1 VTEKRTNQGEGV
13 KRRPLAIERSCS
25 LGVISVHTLEWSDH
39 IVKIVDYSVI
49 GVGIE
54 SERPIEPGI
63 IWFKKNLYG
72 QKCGTLVWCKSNGAS
87 YRGGIKFISLTREQE
102 EYLRQQVERMQHVK
116 RLQDPERLIAMLSD
130 DIK

>member
-1 VTEKRTNQGEGV
+1 VTEKRNNQGEGV
-13 KRRPLAIERSCS
+13 KRRPLTIERTCS
-25 LGVISVHTLEWSDH
+25 LGVISVNTLEWSDH

-54 SERPIEPGI
+54 SDRPIEPGI

-72 QKCGTLVWCKSNGAS
+72 QKCGTLVWCKKDGAC
-87 YRGGIKFISLTREQE
+87 YRGGIKFISLSREQE
-102 EYLRQQVERMQHVK
+102 EYLRQQVDQMEHVK
-116 RLQDPERLIAMLSD
+116 RIEDPERIIAMLGA